1 MSSRCIC
8 KFPSDC
14 NGTGGLSC
22 RRCGGDFCACAA
34 CYGQGEME
42 CPGCVYCASMEDE
55 DAVWMSQEE
64 AEELFEEGQP

>member
-1 MSSRCIC
+1 
-8 KFPSDC
+8 
-14 NGTGGLSC
+14 
-22 RRCGGDFCACAA
+22 
-34 CYGQGEME
+34 ME